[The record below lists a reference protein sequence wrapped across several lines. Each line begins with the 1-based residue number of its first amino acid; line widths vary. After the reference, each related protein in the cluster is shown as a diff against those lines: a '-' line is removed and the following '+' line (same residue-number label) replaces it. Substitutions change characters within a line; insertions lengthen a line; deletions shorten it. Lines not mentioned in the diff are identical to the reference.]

1 MYGRLWVA
9 RLRLVNLHKAY
20 GDLRVIN
27 GVSLTVEEGEFITL
41 LGPSGC
47 GKTTILKI
55 IAGFVQPDEGEIYFD
70 DELMNAVPP
79 SKRSASMCFQT
90 YALFPHMTV
99 WNNVAFG
106 LKMQKVKPEE
116 QKERIH
122 EVLRIVGLEKF
133 SGRKPSQLSGGEQ
146 QRVALARAIVTRPR
160 VLLFDEPLSNLDAKL
175 RDRVRV
181 EIRQLQKKLGIT
193 SVYVTHD
200 QAEALAISDK
210 IFVMDRG
217 FIQQEDNPFNLYRKP
232 RNGFVADFIG
242 AANIGRGKI
251 TGDRGDWFAVE
262 TGYGIFDMKKNPLSQ
277 GKNIGD
283 TVSFAWRPEDAELNP
298 LEGTNRI
305 EGIIEQAIF
314 MGNMTDIFFNARGT
328 SLRAQMAGTMHLQEG
343 DQIAV
348 RVDAPNF
355 CLLKDM

>member
-1 MYGRLWVA
+1 MAQLT
-9 RLRLVNLHKAY
+9 LFNLHKSY
-20 GDLRVIN
+20 GDLKVIAGIN
-27 GVSLTVEEGEFITL
+27 LDVKEGEFITL

-70 DELMNAVPP
+70 DDLMNAVPP
-79 SKRSASMCFQT
+79 NKRSASMCFQA

-106 LKMQKVKPEE
+106 LKMQKIGMKE

-122 EVLRIVGLEKF
+122 EALKIVGLEQF
-133 SGRKPSQLSGGEQ
+133 GERKPSQLSGGQQ
-146 QRVALARAIVTRPR
+146 QRVALARAVVTRPR

-193 SVYVTHD
+193 SIYVTHD
-200 QAEALAISDK
+200 QAEALAISDR
-210 IFVMDRG
+210 ILVMDG
-217 FIQQEDNPFNLYRKP
+217 GLIQQEDEPYNLYRKP
-232 RNGFVADFIG
+232 KNSFVADFIG

-251 TGDRGDWFAVE
+251 TGNGGDCFTVE
-262 TGYGIFDMKKNPLSQ
+262 TGYGLFSMERNAASS

-283 TVSFAWRPEDAELNP
+283 TVHFAWRPEDAEFNP
-298 LEGTNRI
+298 RERTNRI
-305 EGIIEQAIF
+305 EGVIEQAIF
-314 MGNMTDIFFNARGT
+314 MGNMTDIFFNAGGT
-328 SLRAQMAGTMHLQEG
+328 KLRAQIAGKIHLREG
-343 DQIAV
+343 EQIAV
-348 RVDAPNF
+348 KIGAPNF
-355 CLLKDM
+355 CLLGGA